1 MNEIIER
8 IQESIARKRERIP
21 SSVAF
26 SGPEDNV
33 PADQQAMWMVQLL
46 QHTYHHHAMTDRQS
60 EVAQSIRD
68 GSTRCFFAHEN
79 GEALAVAARI
89 VQPDGAWE
97 LGRAAASTLQRG
109 IGGVVM
115 LSAAQEHFTRS
126 GASLVAEVR
135 VSQAFEGVP
144 GGAATQKI
152 CLRDIGLQPHALLP
166 LFGHGDPHRQEQF
179 LLSASKLEQNTQP
192 ISAPLTNGIGDCF
205 SKLISPLG
213 SLRGFKVALEASQSD
228 TSINGW
234 ELVQRQPFAILRPS
248 PGSATLESATSAA
261 FAQAACCLVPI
272 EARSDRHVQVKELLN
287 HGFVPSGIDRL
298 TGDNG
303 EPMVQFARL
312 KPGTVLAPLGL
323 VNSLFNEPQAQA
335 LRAID
340 KTIRKGANS

>member
-213 SLRGFKVALEASQSD
+213 SLRGFKVALKQVSQIRALMAGNSFSVSRLPYFD
-228 TSINGW
+228 QVRVLQHLNRQLLPRSPKP
-234 ELVQRQPFAILRPS
+234 LVAWCPLKR
-248 PGSATLESATSAA
+248 E
-261 FAQAACCLVPI
+261 V
-272 EARSDRHVQVKELLN
+272 
-287 HGFVPSGIDRL
+287 ID
-298 TGDNG
+298 
-303 EPMVQFARL
+303 MF
-312 KPGTVLAPLGL
+312 K
-323 VNSLFNEPQAQA
+323 
-335 LRAID
+335 
-340 KTIRKGANS
+340 